1 MGAGEEVKPVAQ
13 SRRKPVNQAEGE
25 TAPERTVTGDF
36 EDVVLRPGKHPS
48 NLKVQPPIDTLRIAR
63 QRQRAG
69 QQATPWLDHSSC
81 VRHRSCDRPAPSQ
94 RTRLQRDIVRKRPVD
109 DRLRRRGSLHITPA
123 ARYLAGS
130 RDFEGSGIHDTAM
143 IDDGARTDNADL
155 NRSRVRH
162 GPVIGEGPR
171 IDHRAA
177 RVGER
182 PAVDRRGDHRH
193 KLIKRLVIRARRTDG
208 HATGVLHL
216 GTTDLKRPV
225 NVGGAAGLLDILR
238 NWWCPIGEV
247 AERRALADAHRTRI
261 GKGAAVVRSRLGG
274 TASGHRL
281 DVLPGRAYSERA

>member
-155 NRSRVRH
+155 NRSRVRQAT
-162 GPVIGEGPR
+162 VIGER
-171 IDHRAA
+171 SCVDHCAA
-177 RVGER
+177 RVGEC
-182 PAVDRRGDHRH
+182 AGVDGRGDNRH
-193 KLIKRLVIRARRTDG
+193 ELIKCLQIRPRRPDG
-208 HATGVLHL
+208 HATRVLHL
-216 GTTDLKRPV
+216 GTPNLKRPV
-225 NVGGAAGLLDILR
+225 DVGGAAGLLDILR
-238 NWWCPIGEV
+238 RRWCPVGEI
-247 AERRALADAHRTRI
+247 AERRALADAHLARI
-261 GKGAAVVRSRLGG
+261 GKGADVVRSRLGG
-274 TASGHRL
+274 TASGHCL